1 MEAARSDGF
10 VDALRLHPM
19 YDALVLAAKEGKIA
33 LGLQTLRREDP
44 RFLRWVRS
52 ERAAFIAEMYS
63 FLAGERQDT
72 VSRHLGVEPP
82 ARRAPTP
89 PPAPAPAA
97 PAPAP
102 APQPPPAA
110 DVAPKVVVP
119 APSLADVM
127 AEQKQEA
134 ESAAAA
140 ATPPKKAAGG
150 LDEAGGRETE
160 SRVTSLT
167 DLLASPS
174 KAGDA
179 SDAFPKLQSPEKS
192 MSPNGATQAK
202 VSADSS
208 EVSEEGEGVLDLATF
223 EKMQAEK
230 KKKLNTLTLVDNLN
244 KEPEEKVEASGPEP
258 WELETLRIRE
268 EQRAALEARKIQ
280 EEEAAAASQSTESDE
295 ESRPSAV
302 EALTIDKLDID
313 AEGTQCKVPAQ
324 RVGSSRESR

>member
-1 MEAARSDGF
+1 MARINR
-10 VDALRLHPM
+10 VTRL
-19 YDALVLAAKEGKIA
+19 
-33 LGLQTLRREDP
+33 
-44 RFLRWVRS
+44 W
-52 ERAAFIAEMYS
+52 
-63 FLAGERQDT
+63 
-72 VSRHLGVEPP
+72 
-82 ARRAPTP
+82 
-89 PPAPAPAA
+89 
-97 PAPAP
+97 
-102 APQPPPAA
+102 
-110 DVAPKVVVP
+110 
-119 APSLADVM
+119 
-127 AEQKQEA
+127 
-134 ESAAAA
+134 
-140 ATPPKKAAGG
+140 G

-192 MSPNGATQAK
+192 MSSNGATKAK

-223 EKMQAEK
+223 EKMQAAK